1 MERVMSGRWEASE
14 LLQPVTAEQPCGQDL
29 EDSALLA
36 SFDRFRLFGNSTP
49 LDPAPEWNEI
59 KQHSIEALGTSK
71 DLRLL
76 AHLGTALLRTDGLA
90 AFNETLK
97 VAAHWLDAYW
107 ADTYPRVDEDAIV
120 RRSALNCFSDQIAVI
135 DGLRRSPLVNDRRI
149 GRFSLRDV
157 EIATGLI
164 PPAADEPRADEAQ
177 INAAF
182 SAMPLDD
189 LKAVSRSTTEALAAL
204 KSIDARMRS
213 DAGTE
218 AAPSFEVLNGQLSKI
233 DRLLRTQ
240 LAARPDAEPVD
251 DDAGMTE
258 ARRPAGAPVGAI
270 TSRQDAVRALEAVAE
285 YFRQAE
291 PSSPLPLLLDRAK
304 RLIAK
309 NFLEV
314 LADIAPAALEQARS
328 AGGLKN
334 SE

>member
-1 MERVMSGRWEASE
+1 MNGRWEASD
-14 LLQPVTAEQPCGQDL
+14 LLQPIAAGQPCGENL

-36 SFDRFRLFGNSTP
+36 SFDRFRLFGNTTP
-49 LDPAPEWNEI
+49 LDPAPDWNEI
-59 KQHSIEALGTSK
+59 KQQSIEALSRSK

-76 AHLGTALLRTDGLA
+76 AHLGTALLRTDGLT

-107 ADTYPRVDEDAIV
+107 ADTYPRVDEDAV
-120 RRSALNCFSDQIAVI
+120 LRRSALNCFSDQIAVI
-135 DGLRRSPLVNDRRI
+135 DGLRRSPLVSDRRI
-149 GRFSLRDV
+149 GRFSLRDM
-157 EIATGLI
+157 EIANGSI
-164 PPAADEPRADEAQ
+164 PPAADEARPDEAQ

-182 SAMPLDD
+182 LAMPLDD
-189 LKAVSRSTTEALAAL
+189 LKALSRSTNEALAAL

-218 AAPSFEVLNGQLSKI
+218 AAPGFEVLSGQLSKI
-233 DRLLRTQ
+233 DRALRTQ
-240 LAARPDAEPVD
+240 LAARPDAEPAD
-251 DDAGMTE
+251 DPGTGDAP
-258 ARRPAGAPVGAI
+258 RPAGAPLGAI
-270 TSRQDAVRALEAVAE
+270 KSRQDAVRALEAVAE
-285 YFRQAE
+285 YFRQVE

-314 LADIAPAALEQARS
+314 LADIAPAALEQARA